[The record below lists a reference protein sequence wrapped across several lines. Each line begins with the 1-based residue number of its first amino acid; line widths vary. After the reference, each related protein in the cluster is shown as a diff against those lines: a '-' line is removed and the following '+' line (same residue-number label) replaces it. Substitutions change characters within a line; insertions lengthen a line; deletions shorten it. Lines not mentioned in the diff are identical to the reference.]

1 MLVLFLSNSRGVAS
15 SAFFRIAIF
24 KIGDFSFFGQRNFFF
39 QHLSRSWV
47 CLTCCEATYIC
58 RIIISGY
65 GDFLMLY
72 LEDNSMQVA
81 VEAIRLCV
89 DLTLV
94 K

>member
-15 SAFFRIAIF
+15 TAFFRIGIF
-24 KIGDFSFFGQRNFFF
+24 KLVIFLFLDSAIFF
-39 QHLSRSWV
+39 QHLSRLWV

-81 VEAIRLCV
+81 VEAIRLCE
-89 DLTLV
+89 DLTLG